1 MQKRHSGFTLM
12 ELMVTLAVAGIVL
25 GMAVPNFRSFMLNSR
40 LTSAANDFIV
50 ALHAARTEAVKR
62 QLPVAMCATDDAG
75 QAVPEC
81 SGGAYSQWVVW
92 VDADNDWEPDNAA
105 NEPVL
110 LRHMGVAQG
119 VMVRVNADETGIVKF
134 RPNGFAADA
143 AAGQVPTSNVVIC
156 DSRGTAAIS
165 AGCGRSDC
173 SHQPARSSSATGTT
187 VAAARRKNGHV
198 SASAEPTHSPAARPT

>member
-1 MQKRHSGFTLM
+1 MTKPPTMQDMGWLLSNF
-12 ELMVTLAVAGIVL
+12 ADSVAGIAHVV
-25 GMAVPNFRSFMLNSR
+25 AVSADGLLLWTPSRSQGSR
-40 LTSAANDFIV
+40 QGRAYTVNV
-50 ALHAARTEAVKR
+50 TV
-62 QLPVAMCATDDAG
+62 TDDDGASDT
-75 QAVPEC
+75 QAVTLT
-81 SGGAYSQWVVW
+81 VKW
-92 VDADNDWEPDNAA
+92 VDADNDWEPDHAA

-165 AGCGRSDC
+165 AGS
-173 SHQPARSSSATGTT
+173 SAARAVLISATGR
-187 VAAARRKNGHV
+187 ARVTRDK
-198 SASAEPTHSPAARPT
+198 AEIDTALANIDEECP